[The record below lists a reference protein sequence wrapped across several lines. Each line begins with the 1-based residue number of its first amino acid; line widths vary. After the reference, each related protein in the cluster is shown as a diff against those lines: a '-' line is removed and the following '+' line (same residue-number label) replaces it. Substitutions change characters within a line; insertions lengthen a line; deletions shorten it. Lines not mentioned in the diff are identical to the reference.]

1 MINIFKD
8 PEKGTIIVDL
18 SDFITESDAKIFKNH
33 SLLSEKLPCELYI
46 LVKSTGGDML
56 ACLSIYEDLQK
67 LKERGKKIIGITG
80 VEASSGAFVIF
91 VGCTVRIASQEAK
104 FRIHAVHVTRNIRR
118 LNDELENIFVKELKK
133 NKDIFLRMKDH
144 DFAIFVKNSLRLA
157 PSNPIELQERL
168 EEIIKKH
175 TLLLPER
182 ITQIMSQKNSTIIKP
197 AEALELNI
205 INAIYD

>member
-1 MINIFKD
+1 VINIFKD

-18 SDFITESDAKIFKNH
+18 SDVITESDAKIFKNH
-33 SLLSEKLPCELYI
+33 SLLSEKLPRELYI

-67 LKERGKKIIGITG
+67 LKERGTKIIGITG

-91 VGCTVRIASQEAK
+91 VGCTVRIASQETK

-118 LNDELENIFVKELKK
+118 LNDEFENIFVKELKK
-133 NKDIFLRMKDH
+133 NKDNFIHMKDS
-144 DFAIFVKNSLRLA
+144 DFAIFVKKSLRLA
-157 PSNPIELQERL
+157 SSNPIELQERL

-182 ITQIMSQKNSTIIKP
+182 ITQIMSQKNSTIIRP

-205 INAIYD
+205 IDAIYD